1 MGAWI
6 NQLDFKNIGNCRYK
20 SILVILILIA
30 AFSLSSF
37 GQNVN
42 PDNKAKSTNLA
53 LKDTLG
59 SDQDYKVTFIELGSV
74 RCIPCRKMQ
83 PIMKSIE
90 EKYGREVRI
99 VFHDVLTEA
108 GEPYALEFGIEAIP
122 TQVFLDKKG
131 KEFYRHVG
139 FFCEGDLVRVLQM
152 KGVKPD

>member
-1 MGAWI
+1 MR
-6 NQLDFKNIGNCRYK
+6 NYRYK
-20 SILVILILIA
+20 SILVILIFIT
-30 AFSLSSF
+30 AFSVSSF
-37 GQNVN
+37 GQNIN
-42 PDNKAKSTNLA
+42 LDNKAKSINLA

-90 EKYGREVRI
+90 EKYGREVRV

-108 GEPYALEFGIEAIP
+108 GEPYALEFDIEAIP

-131 KEFYRHVG
+131 KEFYRHFG
-139 FFCEGDLVRVLQM
+139 FFSEGDLVRILQT
-152 KGVKPD
+152 KGVKPN

>member
-1 MGAWI
+1 MR
-6 NQLDFKNIGNCRYK
+6 NYRCK
-20 SILVILILIA
+20 SILVILIFIT
-30 AFSLSSF
+30 AFSVSSF
-37 GQNVN
+37 GQNIIL
-42 PDNKAKSTNLA
+42 DNKAKSTNLA
-53 LKDTLG
+53 LKDTLD

-90 EKYGREVRI
+90 EKYGREVRV

-139 FFCEGDLVRVLQM
+139 FFCEGDLVRVLQT
-152 KGVKPD
+152 KGVKPN